1 MAYNVGGYAVEKLKS
16 KHDGT
21 VELEVTNIFTINRA
35 RAIRARSLFLVQYI
49 IERSVIMEKHRIF
62 IVEDDVKIASLL
74 AETLRKY
81 QYEVETIQEFEHL
94 IEEFTAF
101 NPHMVLLDINLPA
114 YDGYY
119 WCRQLRQHTTC
130 PIIFISARS
139 GEMDQIFALENGGDD
154 FITKPF
160 NYEIVLAKIRSHLR
174 RTYGEY
180 AARQEERTIKQ
191 GQLVLHLERMELH
204 KNDLEIPL
212 QKKECIILEL
222 LMGHAPK
229 VVTREQLLE
238 ELWDDQAFVD
248 ENTLNVN
255 MTRVRKKLADYHIAS
270 TIETVRGAGYR
281 FILSA
286 GEL

>member
-1 MAYNVGGYAVEKLKS
+1 
-16 KHDGT
+16 
-21 VELEVTNIFTINRA
+21 
-35 RAIRARSLFLVQYI
+35 
-49 IERSVIMEKHRIF
+49 
-62 IVEDDVKIASLL
+62 
-74 AETLRKY
+74 
-81 QYEVETIQEFEHL
+81 
-94 IEEFTAF
+94 
-101 NPHMVLLDINLPA
+101 LLDINLPA

-191 GQLVLHLERMELH
+191 GQLILHLERMELH

-212 QKKECIILEL
+212 QKKR
-222 LMGHAPK
+222 MYYFRATNG
-229 VVTREQLLE
+229 
-238 ELWDDQAFVD
+238 
-248 ENTLNVN
+248 
-255 MTRVRKKLADYHIAS
+255 
-270 TIETVRGAGYR
+270 
-281 FILSA
+281 
-286 GEL
+286 

>member
-1 MAYNVGGYAVEKLKS
+1 
-16 KHDGT
+16 
-21 VELEVTNIFTINRA
+21 
-35 RAIRARSLFLVQYI
+35 
-49 IERSVIMEKHRIF
+49 MEKHRIF
-62 IVEDDVKIASLL
+62 VVEDDVKIASLL

-81 QYEVETIQEFEHL
+81 QYEVAIVQNFEQV
-94 IEEFTAF
+94 IEECLSF
-101 NPHMVLLDINLPA
+101 NPHLVLLDINLPT

-119 WCRQLRQHTTC
+119 WCRKLRQYTKC
-130 PIIFISARS
+130 PILFISARS

-180 AARQEERTIKQ
+180 STRQEERTIKQ
-191 GQLVLHLERMELH
+191 GQLTLYLERMELQI
-204 KNDLEIPL
+204 KELIVPL
-212 QKKECIILEL
+212 QKKECVILGL
-222 LMGHAPK
+222 LMGQAPK
-229 VVTREQLLE
+229 VVGRDRLLE

-255 MTRVRKKLADYHIAS
+255 MTRVRKKLADYNILS

-281 FILSA
+281 FVLHA
-286 GEL
+286 GEM

>member
-1 MAYNVGGYAVEKLKS
+1 MEKLKS

-35 RAIRARSLFLVQYI
+35 RAIRARSLFLVQYM

>member
-1 MAYNVGGYAVEKLKS
+1 MAVILLKNFKAKYNEITEN
-16 KHDGT
+16 D
-21 VELEVTNIFTINRA
+21 VTNIFTINRA
-35 RAIRARSLFLVQYI
+35 RAIRARSLFLVQYM

-81 QYEVETIQEFEHL
+81 QYEVETIQEFDHL

-191 GQLVLHLERMELH
+191 GQLILHLERMELH
-204 KNDLEIPL
+204 KNELEIPL

>member
-1 MAYNVGGYAVEKLKS
+1 MAYNVGGYTVEKLKS

-35 RAIRARSLFLVQYI
+35 RAIRARSLFLVQYM